1 MTRFFHIRLYTEQTR
16 WLVITTGSFAAEIH
30 TQHGQVVVVSGDPT
44 LKAGLDVEIGRLV
57 ATGEIEGM
65 TVSKKK
71 VAGRRDT
78 VTHLIEPKNPSDPAF
93 IACLWES
100 SLLHRREIAG
110 HTIVKER
117 SQLIVEPIR

>member
-1 MTRFFHIRLYTEQTR
+1 MTRSFRIRLYTERTR
-16 WLVITTGSFAAEIH
+16 WLVITTGSFAAEIY
-30 TQHGQVVVVSGDPT
+30 TRRGKVVVVSGDPQ
-44 LKAGLDVEIGRLV
+44 LKAGLDAEIGRFV
-57 ATGEIEGM
+57 ANGEVKGM

-78 VTHLIEPKNPSDPAF
+78 VTHFIEPKNPNDPAF

-110 HTIVKER
+110 HAIVKER
-117 SQLIVEPIR
+117 SQLLVEPTK